1 VALPFGYRH
10 AAVCQAFEFVEC
22 HGVVCG
28 PFDWRYAVAERVEF
42 GG

>member
-10 AAVCQAFEFVEC
+10 AAVCQPFEFVLC
-22 HGVVCG
+22 HGLIYGQFV
-28 PFDWRYAVAERVEF
+28 WRYAVAERVEF